1 MSNTER
7 WRNPMVKYFK
17 VGGLRFL
24 RIGRLQVSW
33 CMVRKVR
40 KVRVAPIEVAGWAD

>member
-1 MSNTER
+1 MR
-7 WRNPMVKYFK
+7 FFK

-33 CMVRKVR
+33 CIVRHTTR
-40 KVRVAPIEVAGWAD
+40 PSSLRRT